1 MKTLQEAA
9 RDWARL
15 TAIERHCALC
25 AAEGSS
31 HHARATLHALH
42 LAALREG
49 SKDFDPKA
57 LESLAEREAKQ

>member
-15 TAIERHCALC
+15 TAIERHCALYS
-25 AAEGSS
+25 AEGSD
-31 HHARATLHALH
+31 HHARAVLHALH

-49 SKDFDPKA
+49 SKDLDPKA
-57 LESLAEREAKQ
+57 LESLAEREAER

>member
-15 TAIERHCALC
+15 TAIERNSALHP
-25 AAEGSS
+25 EQGSS

-49 SKDFDPKA
+49 SKDLDPKA
-57 LESLAEREAKQ
+57 LESLAARGANQ

>member
-15 TAIERHCALC
+15 TAIERHCALHS
-25 AAEGSS
+25 AEGST
-31 HHARATLHALH
+31 HHARAILHALH

-49 SKDFDPKA
+49 SKDLDPKA
-57 LESLAEREAKQ
+57 LDGLAEREAKR